1 MNASNSAA
9 AIDPVSAGAETIRRA
24 LIDIRVGDD
33 LREAIAE
40 QMRNRAP
47 IAPAER
53 AMVEAEKIRLFSDPQ
68 WVTRYLS
75 GNSAARSQVAL
86 INLILDLPVIP
97 DNMPTTPRG

>member
-1 MNASNSAA
+1 MNASNAAA
-9 AIDPVSAGAETIRRA
+9 AIDPVSAGARS
-24 LIDIRVGDD
+24 IDAIVAGIRVAAD
-33 LREAIAE
+33 LRDAIAE
-40 QMRNRAP
+40 QMNNRTP

-86 INLILDLPVIP
+86 INLILGLPVAP
-97 DNMPTTPRG
+97 AGPRG